1 MLYVSETKYNEQ
13 KNYANF
19 CNPNERPDDFD
30 RTCYVASYPLLLLK
44 NMFIFDTKF
53 YKIHLR

>member
-30 RTCYVASYPLLLLK
+30 RTCYVASFPFLK
-44 NMFIFDTKF
+44 NMLRFDT
-53 YKIHLR
+53 YQIL